1 MYKHITYGRLRD
13 MMVSLGF
20 QEERRSYGVAL
31 KYPKSD
37 LIFLF
42 RPYQE
47 TDEVKPAEVYNI
59 RELLDA
65 RRLLDAGAFDGL
77 LLKAPA

>member
-13 MMVSLGF
+13 IMVSLGF

-65 RRLLDAGAFDGL
+65 RNLLDADAFDGL